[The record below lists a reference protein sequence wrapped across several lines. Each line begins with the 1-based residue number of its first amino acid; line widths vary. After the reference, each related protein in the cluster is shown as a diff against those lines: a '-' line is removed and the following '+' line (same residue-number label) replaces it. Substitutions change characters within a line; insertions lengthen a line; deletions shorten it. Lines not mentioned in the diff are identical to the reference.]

1 MVTLLQTRQLSKRF
15 GGVRA
20 VENVSLTVEPGHVTA
35 IIGPN
40 GAGKTTLFN
49 LLSGVLPPTEGSI
62 EFDGRDVTGW
72 SSDRI
77 ARAGMARTFQNLE
90 LFDGMTVREHVMVGG
105 HRHLKAGTA
114 AAALRLPR
122 HRRSEHEARER
133 AARVLADVGLIA
145 HADTVATELPYGLQ
159 RRVELARAI
168 AADPRLLLLDEP
180 MAGLSGAES
189 HTVGDMIRRV
199 LDDGIAILLVEHHVE
214 AVMRLSDRV
223 IVINFGRVIADG
235 PPGDVRED
243 PTVIEAYL
251 GADDDEE
258 GLP

>member
-1 MVTLLQTRQLSKRF
+1 MTLLVTESLDKRF

-20 VENVSLTVEPGHVTA
+20 VDDVSLSVGPGRITA

-49 LLSGVLPPTEGSI
+49 LLSGVLPPTSGRI

-72 SSDRI
+72 STDRI

-90 LFDGMTVREHVMVGG
+90 LFAGMTVREHVMVGC
-105 HRHLKAGTA
+105 HRHLTTGPAS
-114 AAALRLPR
+114 AALRLPR
-122 HRRSEHEARER
+122 HARAEREARQR
-133 AARVLADVGLIA
+133 ADAVLEQVGLTA
-145 HADTVATELPYGLQ
+145 HADTIATELPYGLQ

-168 AADPRLLLLDEP
+168 ASEPRLLLLDEP
-180 MAGLSGAES
+180 MAGLSGREAE
-189 HTVGDMIRRV
+189 TVGSMIRDV
-199 LDDGIAILLVEHHVE
+199 LSHDLAILLVEHHVE

-235 PPGDVRED
+235 SPEEVRED
-243 PTVIEAYL
+243 PHVIEAYL
-251 GADDDEE
+251 GAEDDEE
-258 GLP
+258 VTL